1 VKTKTTL
8 LFLSLILCACSKGV
22 FTPQVL
28 PTQTPTDTP
37 QSPTPT
43 STLDASSTQC
53 GYQWAYQD
61 MPELTAQFDSAI
73 KILIP
78 NSISHTTVFGENC
91 IGNDGQII
99 RFLAMETDFY
109 VIVSVEKMDDYETFG
124 SWITQVMQVVSGL
137 PPDAIAGSK
146 LGFIEFKF
154 EKSTT
159 DSVGFRV
166 PIQGYAEATSGKNGE
181 ELFRLFYKN
190 P

>member
-1 VKTKTTL
+1 
-8 LFLSLILCACSKGV
+8 
-22 FTPQVL
+22 
-28 PTQTPTDTP
+28 
-37 QSPTPT
+37 
-43 STLDASSTQC
+43 
-53 GYQWAYQD
+53 

-78 NSISHTTVFGENC
+78 NSISHVTVFGENC

-109 VIVSVEKMDDYETFG
+109 VIVSVEKMDDFETFG

-146 LGFIEFKF
+146 PGFIEFKF

-159 DSVGFRV
+159 ESIGFRV
-166 PIQGYAEATSGKNGE
+166 PIQGYAETTSGKTGE